1 MNPELLIVGAGPA
14 GVSAALWARTLGLTA
29 LVLEAEGTAGG
40 QLHHIHHPLA
50 NLVGASAGDGPAL
63 ARSVAAQLERSG
75 AGVRYGVAAAA
86 LEPDLPAVRSTA
98 GERFA
103 ASAVLVATGVRRRR
117 LEVPGERALEGRGV
131 SWSGTQE
138 RARLAGE
145 QVVVAGGGD
154 GAFENALLLAEV
166 GCAVTIAVRHV
177 PRARHEFR
185 RRVAATPRIEVLEG
199 TRVTA
204 VLGEEHV
211 SAVRLAGPR
220 GEFEQPAAGLVVK
233 VGVIPNTEWCA
244 AGLECDREG
253 YVPVDE
259 HFGTARPRIWAA
271 GDVTR
276 PPLAGVAV
284 ALGHGA
290 LAVSAI
296 RAALRG
302 D

>member
-1 MNPELLIVGAGPA
+1 MSADLLIVGAGPA
-14 GVSAALWARTLGLTA
+14 GVSAALWAQTLGLST
-29 LVLEAEGTAGG
+29 LVLEAESSAGG
-40 QLHHIHHPLA
+40 QLHHIHQSLA
-50 NLVGASAGDGPAL
+50 NLVGAAGGDGPAL
-63 ARSVAAQLERSG
+63 ARSVAAQLAESG
-75 AGVRYGVAAAA
+75 VGVRYGVAAAG
-86 LEPDLPAVRSTA
+86 LEPDSPAVRSNV

-117 LEVPGERALEGRGV
+117 LEVPGERPLEGRGV
-131 SWSGTQE
+131 ASSATQE
-138 RARLAGE
+138 RARFAGE
-145 QVVVAGGGD
+145 EVVVAGGGD

-166 GCAVTIAVRHV
+166 GCAVTIAVRHA
-177 PRARHEFR
+177 PRARLEFR
-185 RRVAATPRIEVLEG
+185 RRVAATSRIEVLEG

-204 VLGEEHV
+204 VLGEERV
-211 SAVRLAGPR
+211 RAVRLAGAR

-244 AGLECDREG
+244 AELECDREG

-259 HFGTARPRIWAA
+259 QFGTARPRIWAA
-271 GDVTR
+271 GYVTR
-276 PPLAGVAV
+276 PPLAGIAV